1 MGGQLDKRML
11 HWQPAKCSIFT
22 AYFNCS
28 LLSVICRI
36 KYFFKFFFSHCLLF
50 IAYKNSIFTT
60 TTTTTDFYYSSRLFL
75 FFFSSYISLLQIVVS
90 EMTGMC
96 WWEHKT
102 VLTLTSVTSMRTL
115 PSDCQLFVSHAS
127 TLTRDIDMGILSVRL
142 SVCPSVR
149 PRSSYSGIVSKRLC
163 KYQMIQVHNST
174 WRRLMLRSICIVN
187 CT

>member
-11 HWQPAKCSIFT
+11 HWQPAKCSIFQLFIIIC
-22 AYFNCS
+22 YLSNKVLLQVL
-28 LLSVICRI
+28 LLSLSPFYRLQEF
-36 KYFFKFFFSHCLLF
+36 YLHHYYYYYRFLLLV
-50 IAYKNSIFTT
+50 
-60 TTTTTDFYYSSRLFL
+60 SSVFV
-75 FFFSSYISLLQIVVS
+75 FFSSYISLLQIVVS

-163 KYQMIQVHNST
+163 TYQMIQVHNST